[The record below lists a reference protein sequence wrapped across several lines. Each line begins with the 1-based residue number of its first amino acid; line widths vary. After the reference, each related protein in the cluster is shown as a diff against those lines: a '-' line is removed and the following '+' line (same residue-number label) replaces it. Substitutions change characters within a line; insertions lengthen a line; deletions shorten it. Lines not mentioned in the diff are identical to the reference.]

1 MSILLRLGTVA
12 QSFTT
17 HTTHT
22 HTRTHTHPDTHTHTP
37 WRTHK
42 QRAIIITCMLLY
54 YSGLVVLP
62 DPITL
67 AKNEALAARG

>member
-22 HTRTHTHPDTHTHTP
+22 HTRTHTLNRAPRGAHTQSFNDHMYVSILIRLGGTP
-37 WRTHK
+37 GSHK
-42 QRAIIITCMLLY
+42 TY
-54 YSGLVVLP
+54 
-62 DPITL
+62 
-67 AKNEALAARG
+67 AKNEAARD